1 MATTVSRYVSKC
13 QEVVDAKPAYKNGA
27 SSLTECDCIG
37 MDKYAF
43 RECGV
48 SFSTSGTNY
57 TIRNQVEDI
66 HNINGTSD
74 LTIGDV
80 VFKYR
85 KPGDS
90 GYDLPA
96 KYQKGGAQY
105 NGDLNDYYHIGTVK
119 SVYPLR
125 IIHMTTPTA
134 KTDTKIGKWAVAA
147 KWQAKYIKD
156 GGQASEPTP
165 EPDPEPT
172 PEPTPTPD
180 PEKAVVWSENGKPV
194 NLRARPSRAAALV
207 ERIKVGETVEVV
219 MEGEEWCLITW
230 RGKTGYMMT
239 EFLIM
244 PDAVL
249 YTVEIPHLTSEQ
261 VQALKDMYPGAVEKE
276 ERG

>member
-1 MATTVSRYVSKC
+1 MATTVSKYVGKC
-13 QEVVDAKPAYKNGA
+13 QEIVDAKPAYKNGA

-66 HNINGTSD
+66 HDVKSASD
-74 LTIGDV
+74 LSVGDV

-85 KPGDS
+85 KPGES

-96 KYQKGGAQY
+96 KYKPGGNQY
-105 NGDLNDYYHIGTVK
+105 NGDTNDYYHIGTVK
-119 SVYPLR
+119 SVSPLQ

-147 KWQAKYIKD
+147 KWKPQFIKY
-156 GGQASEPTP
+156 GESTP
-165 EPDPEPT
+165 SPAPSYEPT
-172 PEPTPTPD
+172 PEPTPEP
-180 PEKAVVWSENGKPV
+180 PQEKDTAIVWSENGKPV
-194 NLRARPSRAAALV
+194 NMRKRPSKAAALV
-207 ERIKVGETVEVV
+207 ERIKCGETVTVE
-219 MEGEEWCLITW
+219 MFGQEWCLITW
-230 RGKTGYMMT
+230 RGKSGYMMT

-244 PDAVL
+244 PDTVL
-249 YTVEIPHLTSEQ
+249 YTVEISHLTFDQ
-261 VQALKDMYPGAVEKE
+261 VEALKGEYPGVVSTE